1 MRPRQTVSN
10 KGESVSDSRQL
21 IRVGHSPDPDD
32 AFMFHALA
40 NGKNKRA
47 AFRVAGT
54 LEPEPNIN
62 GNRKQPDR
70 ARSRRWVDLHGLI

>member
-1 MRPRQTVSN
+1 MIAY
-10 KGESVSDSRQL
+10 K
-21 IRVGHSPDPDD
+21 I
-32 AFMFHALA
+32 

-54 LEPEPNIN
+54 LEPKPNIN